1 MEFMLVYDTHSPKK
15 NNFRQDE
22 EGQKVMI
29 QAHYT
34 QTLNEF
40 VKESRPQQPLNH
52 TGDTGQHDS
61 VLSRASSLLHALPT
75 KRLQISQP

>member
-1 MEFMLVYDTHSPKK
+1 MTQIRPKK
-15 NNFRQDE
+15 TILGKTSE
-22 EGQKVMI
+22 KVMI

-52 TGDTGQHDS
+52 TGDTRQHDS